1 MATSEI
7 TGEFRRGSGV
17 IVAAA
22 LGIGLGLSPL
32 PFYTIGV
39 FMPVLSEEF
48 GWRYDQ
54 IMVALTVMT
63 LGAFLFAPVAGYL
76 SDRFGAKRV
85 ALISTV
91 MFSLVFMSF
100 SLMTDSLLQFYATWG
115 LMASLGAG
123 TLPVTWTR
131 GVTSFFEKNRGMA
144 LGLALVLTGPCGALA
159 KVLSDHLIGEIGWRM
174 TYVCVGLAPLLITV
188 PIGLLLFR
196 DAPAKAPAISGAISG
211 KSSVSEPG
219 FSLKQA
225 LVTSRFWLLAY
236 AFLVMSIGLSG
247 PVPNLEAIFR
257 EKGFEVSNSVL
268 LASFAGY
275 AVIIGRLSGGWLIDR
290 FWPPGVAILML
301 TSPILGL
308 LALAQIDTPSFM
320 LCAGAVVLMGAAL
333 GVEYDFLAF
342 MSAKYFG
349 MRNYSSIYGCLY
361 GFFAIGAAAGPVI
374 GARMFVQTGSYK
386 AALYV
391 WAGSLVIGAIAL
403 PFLGRRETIF
413 DDPRPAPVAIPQT
426 TGA

>member
-1 MATSEI
+1 MASTEV
-7 TGEFRRGSGV
+7 TGEFRRGTGV
-17 IVAAA
+17 IIAAA

-63 LGAFLFAPVAGYL
+63 LGAFLFAPIAGLL
-76 SDRFGAKRV
+76 SDKFGAKRT

-100 SLMTDSLLQFYATWG
+100 SLMTDSLIQFYVTWG
-115 LMASLGAG
+115 LLASLGAG

-131 GVTSFFEKNRGMA
+131 GVTSFFKKNRGMA
-144 LGLALVLTGPCGALA
+144 LGFALVLTGPCGALA
-159 KVLSDHLIGEIGWRM
+159 KVASAHLIGEIGWRM

-196 DAPAKAPAISGAISG
+196 DAPAKAPSENGPVAAVESG
-211 KSSVSEPG
+211 
-219 FSLKQA
+219 FTLKQA
-225 LVTSRFWLLAY
+225 AKTLRFWLLAY

-247 PVPNLEAIFR
+247 PVPNLEAIFG
-257 EKGFEVSNSVL
+257 EKGFEVPDSVL
-268 LASFAGY
+268 LASFVGY

-290 FWPPGVAILML
+290 FWPPGVAIIML
-301 TSPILGL
+301 TSPIIGL
-308 LALAQIDTPSFM
+308 LALAQIDTPSFF

-349 MRNYSSIYGCLY
+349 LRNYSGIYGCLY
-361 GFFAIGAAAGPVI
+361 AFFAVGAAAGPVI

-386 AALYV
+386 SALYL
-391 WAGSLVIGAIAL
+391 WAGSLVIGALAL
-403 PFLGRRETIF
+403 PFLGRREPRFI
-413 DDPRPAPVAIPQT
+413 DPRLAPVFTPQAI
-426 TGA
+426 GD